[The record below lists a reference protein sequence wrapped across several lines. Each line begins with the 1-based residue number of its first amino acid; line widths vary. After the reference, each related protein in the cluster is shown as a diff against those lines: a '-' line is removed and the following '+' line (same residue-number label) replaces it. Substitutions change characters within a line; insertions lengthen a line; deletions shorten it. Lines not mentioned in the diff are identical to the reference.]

1 VIYLDS
7 SALMKLV
14 VGERESEALDR
25 HLAVARHRGSCLLA
39 RVEVTRGARKRGPAT
54 LERGRVLLDLLELIA
69 IDSPLLVAAAE
80 LEDDRLRSLDAL
92 HVAAALSLG
101 DDLHELITYD
111 RRMAA
116 AAEDLGLPV
125 FSPA

>member
-1 VIYLDS
+1 MIYLDS

-80 LEDDRLRSLDAL
+80 LEDDRLRSLDAI
-92 HVAAALSLG
+92 HVAAAADLSPL
-101 DDLHELITYD
+101 DAFVSYD
-111 RRMAA
+111 ERQSAA
-116 AAEDLGLPV
+116 ARLAGLRTVKPGG
-125 FSPA
+125 